1 MFLQTVFQLVP
12 RHIHIKRAR
21 LKRLAPADG
30 TEDLAKEAMP
40 RLLEWIHAATI
51 VFKMLLHEWEVSP
64 VKN

>member
-1 MFLQTVFQLVP
+1 MFLQTVLHLVP
-12 RHIHIKRAR
+12 ARIHIKRAP

-30 TEDLAKEAMP
+30 TEELAKEVML

-51 VFKMLLHEWEVSP
+51 VFKMLLREWELSP